1 MSKGS
6 DSHFT
11 KRLQPGGRLDV
22 TFVKDIVQFIK

>member
-6 DSHFT
+6 E
-11 KRLQPGGRLDV
+11 QPSPKDYNQEAGLDV